1 MNKISLAILLA
12 FTMTSGATFANE
24 QTLSLGYAHAD
35 VQNFNSLSGVNL
47 QYRYELNSPLSIIG
61 SFKWGEGDGS
71 AQYYVANDFVKN
83 DVDVKYYSVLAG
95 PSYRINDYISLY
107 ALGGI
112 AYVKA
117 TGTTKWI
124 NATLD
129 YTGHDSLSEKST
141 SFAYGAGLMIN
152 PVENVSM
159 TLGYEGTEADLNG
172 NYAINGFVLGI
183 GYRF

>member
-1 MNKISLAILLA
+1 
-12 FTMTSGATFANE
+12 
-24 QTLSLGYAHAD
+24 
-35 VQNFNSLSGVNL
+35 
-47 QYRYELNSPLSIIG
+47 
-61 SFKWGEGDGS
+61 
-71 AQYYVANDFVKN
+71 
-83 DVDVKYYSVLAG
+83 
-95 PSYRINDYISLY
+95 
-107 ALGGI
+107 
-112 AYVKA
+112 
-117 TGTTKWI
+117 TKWI

-172 NYAINGFVLGI
+172 NYAINGFILGI